1 MDYLKILCALQRCYI
16 DNEFIIWI
24 ASSYYMDKDIIT
36 WNCSIISGR
45 LIFHLESLFLGDTV
59 LYGALLLPRVIN
71 WNYYYLDTRRYYLDT
86 ESIMWHR
93 YTLEN
98 YSYDDYSGSGS
109 SMMTLMMIM
118 MLLLMMPMV
127 MIILST

>member
-36 WNCSIISGR
+36 WNCSIISGH

-71 WNYYYLDTRRYYLDT
+71 WNYYCLEWTRDVIIWIQSLSCGTVILWRT
-86 ESIMWHR
+86 I
-93 YTLEN
+93 
-98 YSYDDYSGSGS
+98 
-109 SMMTLMMIM
+109 LMMIILDLD
-118 MLLLMMPMV
+118 LL
-127 MIILST
+127 